1 MVPLRLRRGSNECWE
16 DIESC
21 DQSNL
26 PGFLLAKA
34 CKQVRTRVL
43 NRLGLSCMRRSL
55 WTQLIWIHSW
65 QYYLNDRCNFH
76 VGILAKEKAVWIE
89 EKIDSYDY
97 IKMRT
102 VYPSKSNQN
111 EKVCVKL
118 MKLCTT
124 NNRQKADI
132 FPGKR
137 TATNWAEKQRLWPES
152 LQHGSTA
159 SLQKGKSLVFSF

>member
-55 WTQLIWIHSW
+55 
-65 QYYLNDRCNFH
+65 
-76 VGILAKEKAVWIE
+76 
-89 EKIDSYDY
+89 
-97 IKMRT
+97 
-102 VYPSKSNQN
+102 
-111 EKVCVKL
+111 
-118 MKLCTT
+118 
-124 NNRQKADI
+124 
-132 FPGKR
+132 
-137 TATNWAEKQRLWPES
+137 
-152 LQHGSTA
+152 
-159 SLQKGKSLVFSF
+159 